1 MAKQLFYLNCYELT
15 SREYDPIRIKVQ
27 LSDGDGEYDL
37 ILDTAEAEQLINDL
51 KQSLGDMGVF
61 LPPEN

>member
-1 MAKQLFYLNCYELT
+1 MARQLFYLNCYGLA
-15 SREYDPIRIKVQ
+15 SREYDPIRITVQ

-37 ILDTAEAEQLINDL
+37 ILDAAEAEQLINDL

-61 LPPEN
+61 LPREN